1 VRLQYLLT
9 NTVQSIRRNP
19 LVVASA
25 VVVVLVML
33 VMFFGSI
40 LVRWSIERDIGA
52 WDDNVRVIAFLGDDQ
67 GPEQIAALH
76 QEIASWETVADV
88 VFFDKAQA
96 LAEFNEMFADKPS
109 MLDVVQEDPSMLPA
123 SLRIKP
129 AAAAD
134 YRQIRD
140 LLAVLSGIQQV
151 EAAGDT
157 IDAMVRRSERW
168 QTFAVGVFIV
178 VGASALILIANTIRM
193 AVFSRR
199 EEISIMKLVGAGN
212 WFVRVPFYLEGLF
225 EGIVGAL
232 IAIGIV
238 ALFHQPIVE
247 LFNISA
253 ATDSIEVPLEFLV
266 RQSLLVLLFGA
277 ATGLVGSALGL
288 VGVLRD

>member
-1 VRLQYLLT
+1 MRLQYLLT
-9 NTVQSIRRNP
+9 NTGQSIRRNP

-33 VMFFGSI
+33 VLFFGSI
-40 LVRWSIERDIGA
+40 LVRWSIQRDIGA

-67 GPEQIAALH
+67 GPEQIAALR

-96 LAEFNEMFADKPS
+96 LAEFNEMFADEPS
-109 MLDVVQEDPSMLPA
+109 MLEVVQEDPSVLPA
-123 SLRIKP
+123 SLRIRP
-129 AAAAD
+129 TTAAD
-134 YRQIRD
+134 YGQIRD
-140 LLAVLSGIQQV
+140 RLAVLSGIQQV
-151 EAAGDT
+151 EAADDT
-157 IDAMVRRSERW
+157 IDAMVLRSERW
-168 QTFAVGVFIV
+168 ETFAVAVFVV

-193 AVFSRR
+193 AVFARR

-225 EGIVGAL
+225 EGIAGAL

-238 ALFHQPIVE
+238 TFFHQPIVE
-247 LFNISA
+247 LFNISVGTA
-253 ATDSIEVPLEFLV
+253 PIEVPWEFLV
-266 RQSLLVLLFGA
+266 RQSLLVLVFGA
-277 ATGLVGSALGL
+277 GTGLLGSALGM

>member
-9 NTVQSIRRNP
+9 NTGQSIRRNP

-33 VMFFGSI
+33 VLFFGSI

-67 GPEQIAALH
+67 TPDQVAALSR
-76 QEIASWETVADV
+76 EISSWETVDDV
-88 VFFDKAQA
+88 IFFDKAQA
-96 LAEFNEMFADKPS
+96 LAEFNEMFADEPS
-109 MLDVVQEDPSMLPA
+109 MLEVVQDDPSVLPA

-129 AAAAD
+129 TAAAD
-134 YRQIRD
+134 YTQIRD
-140 LLAVLSGIQQV
+140 RLAVLSGIQQV
-151 EAAGDT
+151 EAADET
-157 IDAMVRRSERW
+157 IDAMVLRSERW
-168 QTFAVGVFIV
+168 QTFAVGVFII
-178 VGASALILIANTIRM
+178 VGAAALILIANTIRM
-193 AVFSRR
+193 AVYARR

-225 EGIVGAL
+225 EGIAGAL

-238 ALFHQPIVE
+238 TFFHQPIVE
-247 LFNISA
+247 LFNISVGTA
-253 ATDSIEVPLEFLV
+253 SIEIPWDFLV

-277 ATGLVGSALGL
+277 GTGLLGSALGM